1 MKKSLF
7 WIYALSASIYFLQGG
22 ENLPYLPFFFYLKEN
37 LHLTESRIMFLLAW
51 ITVAWLVKPLLGYL
65 IDSSKYPKKIW
76 IIGSLLGSLIFATLL
91 GIINYLPLVWLIIF
105 MAVASS
111 NTAVRDVAC
120 DGLMVAEGK
129 RAKITGRIQSLQWG
143 FLTVASVMTGFL
155 GGYLAEHWSY
165 QIGYLILIPI
175 YLLIIGVVMQ
185 YKSPKVVIKSNRNLL
200 QTLKELLTDK
210 RLMLVCLFL
219 FLYKFSPAI
228 GTPITFILK
237 DKFHWSKQFIGIT
250 ETLYAGFGILGAWL
264 YFHYSK
270 KLNLIKWLTASVF
283 ISAILILCYLIFT
296 PVTAIIYRTIFS
308 IIEMFIYLLVLDF
321 MAQNSKKGLE
331 STSFALLCSV
341 SNLAVTCNGFAG
353 SFLFPIIGLQWL
365 VVISALTSFAC
376 LPIIPHLK
384 LNKN

>member
-1 MKKSLF
+1 MKKSIF
-7 WIYALSASIYFLQGG
+7 WIYALSSVIYFGQGI
-22 ENLPYLPFFFYLKEN
+22 EQIPFLPFFFYLKEQ
-37 LHLTESRIMFLLAW
+37 LHLDESRIMFLSSWITLAW
-51 ITVAWLVKPLLGYL
+51 LAKPIIGYL
-65 IDSSKYPKKIW
+65 SDNFLTKKIW
-76 IIGSLLGSLIFATLL
+76 IIGSLLGSLIFARLL
-91 GIINYLPLVWLIIF
+91 GMINYLPLVWLIIF
-105 MAVASS
+105 MALAST
-111 NTAVRDVAC
+111 NTAFRDVNV
-120 DGLMVAEGK
+120 DGIMCCEGK
-129 RAKITGRIQSLQWG
+129 KLGITGRIQSLNWA
-143 FLTVASVMTGFL
+143 FLTVATVLTGVI
-155 GGYLAEHWSY
+155 GGYLAEHWNY
-165 QIGYLILIPI
+165 QVGYLILVPI
-175 YLLIIGVVMQ
+175 YLIIITIVMQ

-365 VVISALTSFAC
+365 VVISVLTSFAC